1 MHPYQQ
7 QPDHAFWKRA
17 VSDTAWRDLDL
28 VGAPKFQ
35 LTPQSRI
42 ATAGSCFAQHI
53 ARHMRLRGLQ
63 PLVVE
68 HPHPLEQ
75 AAGRDGADFQTFSAR
90 FGNLYSARQAVDLA
104 EQALGARPQID
115 DYAEQDGRTYDL
127 LRPNAVKG
135 GFDNLAHARADRAYH
150 LSRVRHLL
158 ETCDVFVFTLG
169 LTETW
174 YHAERGHTYPVCPGT
189 AKGEH
194 DPAAHAFRNLSHAA
208 VLADLQRLVVLVR
221 SINAGARF
229 IFTVSP
235 VPLVATYSG
244 DQVLLASS
252 YSKAT
257 LRSACGEL
265 AAADEGVLYF
275 PSFEIVSHVASF
287 GQYLHGDLREVT
299 ERGVS
304 HVMDCF
310 FKALYLAAFEPVAAA
325 RARHRQ
331 AAGSR
336 MRGTVQRPVARL
348 IGGAASSAARMRARS
363 KPTMLCPRTTSVG
376 VPMPPSA

>member
-7 QPDHAFWKRA
+7 QPDRAFWKRA
-17 VSDTAWRDLDL
+17 VSDTGWRDLDL
-28 VGAPKFQ
+28 VGVPKFQ
-35 LTPQSRI
+35 LTPQSRV

-63 PLVVE
+63 PMVVE
-68 HPHPLEQ
+68 QPHPLEQ
-75 AAGRDGADFQTFSAR
+75 AAGRDGADYQTFSAR
-90 FGNLYSARQAVDLA
+90 FGNLYSARQAVELA
-104 EQALGARPQID
+104 EQALGVRPQID
-115 DYAEQDGRTYDL
+115 DYAADSAEQHGRTYDL

-135 GFDNLAHARADRAYH
+135 GFDNPAHARADRAYH
-150 LSRVRHLL
+150 LSRVRHLF

-194 DPAAHAFRNLSHAA
+194 DPAVHRFRNLSHAE
-208 VLADLQRLVVLVR
+208 VLADLQRLVALVR
-221 SINAGARF
+221 SVNAGVRF

-244 DQVLLASS
+244 DHVLIASS

-265 AAADEGVLYF
+265 AAADDGVLYF

-287 GQYLHGDLREVT
+287 GQYLQGDLREVT

-310 FKALYLAAFEPVAAA
+310 FGALYPASFEPAATAAA
-325 RARHRQ
+325 PAPPPPTPDIAKLLDVECEELFNDR
-331 AAGSR
+331 SR
-336 MRGTVQRPVARL
+336 G
-348 IGGAASSAARMRARS
+348 
-363 KPTMLCPRTTSVG
+363 
-376 VPMPPSA
+376 

>member
-7 QPDHAFWKRA
+7 QPDRAFWRRA

-28 VGAPKFQ
+28 IGTPKFQ
-35 LTPQSRI
+35 LTPEAQV

-53 ARHMRLRGLQ
+53 ARHMRQRGMQ
-63 PLVVE
+63 PMLVE
-68 HPHPLEQ
+68 QPHPLEQ
-75 AAGRDGADFQTFSAR
+75 AAARDGSDYQTFSAR
-90 FGNLYSARQAVDLA
+90 FGNLYSSRQALELA
-104 EQALGARPQID
+104 EQALGVREPID
-115 DYAEQDGRTYDL
+115 DYAEDEGRVYDL

-135 GFDNLAHARADRAYH
+135 GFDSLAHAQADRRFH
-150 LSRVRHLL
+150 LGRVRHMF

-189 AKGEH
+189 AKGQYDAQVH
-194 DPAAHAFRNLSHAA
+194 RFRNLTHAD
-208 VLADLQRLVVLVR
+208 VLLDLQRLVALVR
-221 SINAGARF
+221 EVNPRIRF

-244 DQVLLASS
+244 QHVLLASS
-252 YSKAT
+252 YSKST

-265 AAADEGVLYF
+265 AAADDGVLYF

-287 GQYLHGDLREVT
+287 GQYLQGDLREVT
-299 ERGVS
+299 ERGVG

-310 FKALYLAAFEPVAAA
+310 FKALYPGLDPAGATAAA
-325 RARHRQ
+325 VPAAAAPIAPPASDLARILQTECEELFNDRP
-331 AAGSR
+331 AG
-336 MRGTVQRPVARL
+336 
-348 IGGAASSAARMRARS
+348 
-363 KPTMLCPRTTSVG
+363 
-376 VPMPPSA
+376 

>member
-7 QPDHAFWKRA
+7 QPDRAFWRRA

-28 VGAPKFQ
+28 IGTPKFQ
-35 LTPQSRI
+35 LTPEAQV

-53 ARHMRLRGLQ
+53 ARHMRQRGMQ
-63 PLVVE
+63 PMLVE
-68 HPHPLEQ
+68 QPHPLEQ
-75 AAGRDGADFQTFSAR
+75 AAGRDGSDYQTFSAR
-90 FGNLYSARQAVDLA
+90 FGNLYSSRQALELA
-104 EQALGARPQID
+104 EQALGVREPID
-115 DYAEQDGRTYDL
+115 DYAEDEGRVYDL

-135 GFDNLAHARADRAYH
+135 GFDSLAHAQADRRFH
-150 LSRVRHLL
+150 LGRVRHMF

-189 AKGEH
+189 AKGQYDAQVH
-194 DPAAHAFRNLSHAA
+194 RFRNLTHAD
-208 VLADLQRLVVLVR
+208 VLLDLQRLVALVR
-221 SINAGARF
+221 EVNPGIRF

-244 DQVLLASS
+244 QHVLLASS
-252 YSKAT
+252 YSKST

-265 AAADEGVLYF
+265 AAADDGVLYF

-287 GQYLHGDLREVT
+287 GQYLQGDLREVT
-299 ERGVS
+299 ERGVG

-310 FKALYLAAFEPVAAA
+310 FKALYPGLAPAGSTAVAAPAAAAPIAPPAPDLA
-325 RARHRQ
+325 RILQTECEELFNDRP
-331 AAGSR
+331 AG
-336 MRGTVQRPVARL
+336 
-348 IGGAASSAARMRARS
+348 
-363 KPTMLCPRTTSVG
+363 
-376 VPMPPSA
+376 

>member
-7 QPDHAFWKRA
+7 QPDRAFWKRA
-17 VSDTAWRDLDL
+17 VSETAWRDLDL
-28 VGAPKFQ
+28 VGTPKFR
-35 LTPQSRI
+35 LAPETRI

-63 PLVVE
+63 PMVVE
-68 HPHPLEQ
+68 SPHPLEQ
-75 AAGRDGADFQTFSAR
+75 AAGRDNADYQSFSAR
-90 FGNLYSARQAVDLA
+90 YGNLYSSRQALELV
-104 EQALGARPQID
+104 EQALGLRAQVD
-115 DYAEQDGRTYDL
+115 DYAEQDGRIYDL

-135 GFDNLAHARADRAYH
+135 GFDSIAHARADRTFH
-150 LSRVRHLL
+150 LGRVRHLF
-158 ETCDVFVFTLG
+158 ESCDVFVFTLG

-194 DPAAHAFRNLSHAA
+194 DPAVHRFRNLTQAE
-208 VLADLQRLVVLVR
+208 VLADLRRLVALVR
-221 SINAGARF
+221 EVNPAVRF
-229 IFTVSP
+229 IMTVSP

-244 DQVLLASS
+244 EHVLLASS

-265 AAADEGVLYF
+265 AAVDDGVLYF

-287 GQYLHGDLREVT
+287 GQYLQGDLREVT

-304 HVMDCF
+304 HVMACF
-310 FKALYLAAFEPVAAA
+310 FQALYPGLVAGAAPAAAAPVAAPA
-325 RARHRQ
+325 PAAPGLAQLLQ
-331 AAGSR
+331 AECEELFNDR
-336 MRGTVQRPVARL
+336 PRG
-348 IGGAASSAARMRARS
+348 
-363 KPTMLCPRTTSVG
+363 
-376 VPMPPSA
+376 